1 MHIWFKT
8 QNYGILEFIVF
19 LETKK
24 YTGKPK
30 FGKVL
35 NKKAWWARTPKKSWN
50 GRRWTYYNFNVLRKD
65 GCTDICT
72 CTCITKPPSKFNENN
87 MMLLLSFVPRSSTG
101 LYLPV
106 RYSAKVMHI
115 VHELCE
121 NTIQLGTNYKMY
133 QTQ

>member
-1 MHIWFKT
+1 MHIWFKS

-24 YTGKPK
+24 YTDKPK

-35 NKKAWWARTPKKSWN
+35 NKKARRARTQKNSWN
-50 GRRWTYYNFNVLRKD
+50 GRRWTYCIFNVLRKD
-65 GCTDICT
+65 GGTDVRT

-87 MMLLLSFVPRSSTG
+87 MTLLLSFVPRSSTD

-106 RYSAKVMHI
+106 RYSAKVLHI

-121 NTIQLGTNYKMY
+121 NAIRLGTSYKMY